1 MKRVINGKLYNTE
14 TAKEVFTWSN
24 HYYRND
30 FHFCEETLYRT
41 PKGAFFVAGEGGP
54 MSKYAVP
61 VGSNG
66 RGGGDGLEV
75 LSDAEALA
83 WLEEKEADVET
94 IERFFPG
101 RIEEA

>member
-14 TAKEVFTWSN
+14 TAEEVFTWEN

-30 FHFCEETLYRT
+30 FHYCEETLYRT
-41 PKGAFFVAGEGGP
+41 QKGAFFVAGEGGP

-66 RGGGDGLEV
+66 SGGGDGLEV

-94 IERFFPG
+94 IERVFPG